1 MKKRILSIVL
11 AVLMLLSVL
20 PTTALA
26 AEESVAP
33 QNVVT
38 AEQGGVKVEKRA
50 EWTDEKNGKAKIT
63 FTLTGGTMTSL
74 DIPKTD
80 IVLVIDKSASMSK
93 NGSPKMNNAKKA
105 AVSFVDKFF
114 GTGADQ
120 GYKDKVQIAVVSY
133 SDSATTN
140 VGLTNQKERLTSAI
154 NGISAKGG
162 THIQAGI
169 HLAQQILDADK
180 REKVKKLIVVL
191 SDGEPTYSY
200 PFTATGTF
208 TGCTKTNWWEDCN
221 ARLTSYGAFTAV
233 YSKTI
238 GDGTSFSGMET
249 DNGIFNWNWENSGNA
264 SVSGTCNKN
273 HDRTQYGAYA
283 VNGTFTARGS
293 SNHGVGTIWEAKQAK
308 AKGTEIFAV
317 GFDIGSSGNAYN
329 TMTGVATDAEHYKAA
344 TTTDISFIFNTI
356 ADTITQAIAK
366 DAKLTDPLGTGFTLT
381 TSEGGTTYTENVG
394 DLSEKPTKI
403 EFEIQYDTAHPAAG
417 ETLPTNNG
425 ATLTYTD
432 ANGTQQ
438 TIRIGNPELENLART
453 VTYVDENGNAYTDE
467 AHKEKPHWYG
477 DTVTLAPAPTK
488 EGYTFNGWTPTGVTI
503 AEGENSFEMPKNNV
517 TLKASWIKNT
527 KTLTITK
534 NWEGT
539 TEKPTVT
546 FLLTQKK
553 NDVPTNYTRTFMLDG
568 EVDTGSEVVE
578 TAPWTATIEVPV
590 KDTDGTAFEYSV
602 RETEIGDISVTIP
615 GGDVYVTAPNPDGS
629 AYNVVKWHIDFLADY
644 QENTYSFTNTY
655 TALEHD
661 YEVEYKFVGTE
672 KPDNVTVPSKVEG
685 LYKGQRIA
693 LARVSTSQ
701 AGWTFNGWYST
712 ADCGEGDKVGDPGS
726 TYEVKGSA
734 ILYGEWTYQA
744 PQPETATLSFEF
756 KSGTEDKDLPAGMP
770 TEPKDVTEEVGKEV
784 QLTNYTTTVDDNNGK
799 WTFVGWYTDAGCT
812 EAVADPYVMPNTD
825 TKLYGKWTFT
835 ENTPETATLR
845 FEFKSG
851 TDGKNLPASG
861 MPPAPSNV
869 TEEVGTAVQL
879 TNYTATVDDNNGK
892 WSFDGWYED
901 EDLND
906 KINDTTYPM
915 PVNGGTLYGKWT
927 FTENTPEP
935 QPGLSVE
942 KKAYLVGEGDETTEI
957 TSATKVRPGDT
968 IQYVITIRNTGDTV
982 LNNLTVRDVFT
993 AAAADDLVIEGGV
1006 LPENATLAKGG
1017 EIEIKATYVVQD
1029 NDVTVK
1035 NKVTVTTADVNGEDE
1050 VITDIDRGDVDGYGV
1065 SGWIKKIVES
1075 KKGTFKKDA
1084 SFTFDIWADED
1095 CTDRLKT
1102 IAISKEWAVTKD
1114 DYDVKAGM
1122 FSFEI
1127 SENDFAKLDTKDDC
1141 KVIHVTERK
1150 GDIKGMTYD
1159 SDVVTMYLRRSP
1171 VVVNS
1176 LNIVGSYEATTNPM
1190 LDVAAPAEFTNV
1202 YKKPADKGETIKSG
1216 PQLNRDDHVAYIM
1229 GYPDGTVQP
1238 EGEITRAEACT
1249 IFFRLLTDSSRDYY
1263 FARTNDYS
1271 DVNRGDWFN
1280 NAISTLSNAGIVT
1293 GYNDGTFRPNQPIT
1307 RGEMAKIIANFAN
1320 LKSGG
1325 KTFTDLAG
1333 HWSKSYVELAA
1344 GNGWIAGYPDGSF
1357 RPDQKITR
1365 AETVTMINRVLDR
1378 VPAKES
1384 RLLSRSIMLTFP
1396 DNKPGDWYYIAIQ
1409 EASNS
1414 HEYQRSVY
1422 ETTGDEMWTKLIDN
1436 VDWTKLEK

>member
-11 AVLMLLSVL
+11 AVLMLVSVL
-20 PTTALA
+20 PISALA
-26 AEESVAP
+26 AESVAS
-33 QNVVT
+33 QKNVVT
-38 AEQGGVKVEKRA
+38 VTKNGVTVEKKA
-50 EWTDEKNGKAKIT
+50 EWIGDGKDGKAKIT
-63 FTLTGGTMTSL
+63 FTLTGGTMTSQ
-74 DIPKTD
+74 DIPETD
-80 IVLVIDKSASMSK
+80 IVLVIDRSASMSK

-120 GYKDKVQIAVVSY
+120 GYKNKVQIAVVSY
-133 SDSATTN
+133 SDSATAN
-140 VGLTNQKERLTSAI
+140 VGLTNQKESLTSAI
-154 NGISAKGG
+154 NGIRAKGG

-169 HLAQQILDADK
+169 YRAQQILDADK

-200 PFTATGTF
+200 PWVATGTL
-208 TGCTKTNWWEDCN
+208 TGCYFNPLDWGCQADNYTN
-221 ARLTSYGAFTAV
+221 LTSSFAVDRSVTIGSGSSFKSANAYVSGKCNRDHQSEVYGKYENGAFTV
-233 YSKTI
+233 
-238 GDGTSFSGMET
+238 GETS
-249 DNGIFNWNWENSGNA
+249 D
-264 SVSGTCNKN
+264 
-273 HDRTQYGAYA
+273 
-283 VNGTFTARGS
+283 
-293 SNHGVGTIWEAKQAK
+293 HGVGTIWEANQAK
-308 AKGTEIFAV
+308 ANGTEIFAV
-317 GFDIGSSGNAYN
+317 GFDIGNSGNAYD
-329 TMTGVATDAEHYKAA
+329 TMTGVATDADHYKAA
-344 TTTDISFIFNTI
+344 TTTDISFIFDTI

-546 FLLTQKK
+546 FLPTQKK

-744 PQPETATLSFEF
+744 PQPETATLRFEF
-756 KSGTEDKDLPAGMP
+756 KSGTEGKD
-770 TEPKDVTEEVGKEV
+770 
-784 QLTNYTTTVDDNNGK
+784 
-799 WTFVGWYTDAGCT
+799 
-812 EAVADPYVMPNTD
+812 
-825 TKLYGKWTFT
+825 
-835 ENTPETATLR
+835 
-845 FEFKSG
+845 
-851 TDGKNLPASG
+851 LPASG
-861 MPPAPSNV
+861 MPPVPNDV

-1006 LPENATLAKGG
+1006 LPENETLAKGG
-1017 EIEIKATYVVQD
+1017 EIEIKATYVVRD

-1035 NKVTVTTADVNGEDE
+1035 NKVTVTTDDVTGEDE
-1050 VITDIDRGDVDGYGV
+1050 VITDIDRGDVDGYEV

-1114 DYDVKAGM
+1114 DYDEEAET

-1141 KVIHVTERK
+1141 KVIYVTERK

-1176 LNIVGSYEATTNPM
+1176 LNIVDSYEATTNPM

-1238 EGEITRAEACT
+1238 EGQITRAEACT

-1320 LKSGG
+1320 LNKGTKS
-1325 KTFTDLAG
+1325 FTDLSG
-1333 HWSKSYVELAA
+1333 HWSKTYVELAA

-1365 AETVTMINRVLDR
+1365 AETVTMINRVLER
-1378 VPAKES
+1378 VPAKEL

-1396 DNKPGDWYYIAIQ
+1396 DNNPGDWYYIAIQ

>member
-1 MKKRILSIVL
+1 M
-11 AVLMLLSVL
+11 
-20 PTTALA
+20 
-26 AEESVAP
+26 
-33 QNVVT
+33 
-38 AEQGGVKVEKRA
+38 
-50 EWTDEKNGKAKIT
+50 
-63 FTLTGGTMTSL
+63 
-74 DIPKTD
+74 
-80 IVLVIDKSASMSK
+80 
-93 NGSPKMNNAKKA
+93 
-105 AVSFVDKFF
+105 
-114 GTGADQ
+114 
-120 GYKDKVQIAVVSY
+120 
-133 SDSATTN
+133 
-140 VGLTNQKERLTSAI
+140 TNQKERLTSAI

-744 PQPETATLSFEF
+744 PQPETATLRFEF
-756 KSGTEDKDLPAGMP
+756 KSGTDGKNLPASGMP
-770 TEPKDVTEEVGKEV
+770 PVPNDVTEEVGKEV
-784 QLTNYTTTVDDNNGK
+784 PLTNYTATVDDNNGK

-812 EAVADPYVMPNTD
+812 KAVADPYVMPDTD
-825 TKLYGKWTFT
+825 T
-835 ENTPETATLR
+835 
-845 FEFKSG
+845 
-851 TDGKNLPASG
+851 
-861 MPPAPSNV
+861 
-869 TEEVGTAVQL
+869 
-879 TNYTATVDDNNGK
+879 
-892 WSFDGWYED
+892 
-901 EDLND
+901 
-906 KINDTTYPM
+906 
-915 PVNGGTLYGKWT
+915 TLYGKWT

-942 KKAYLVGEGDETTEI
+942 KKAYLVGGGDETTEI
-957 TSATKVRPGDT
+957 TATTKVRPGDT
-968 IQYVITIRNTGDTV
+968 IQYVITIKNTGDTV
-982 LNNLTVRDVFT
+982 LTNLTVGDDFT

-1006 LPENATLAKGG
+1006 LPENATLAKDGK
-1017 EIEIKATYVVQD
+1017 IEIKATYVVQD

-1035 NKVTVTTADVNGEDE
+1035 NKVTVTTDNVNGEDE
-1050 VITDIDRGDVDGYGV
+1050 VITDIDRGDVDGYEV

-1114 DYDVKAGM
+1114 DYDEEAET

-1127 SENDFAKLDTKDDC
+1127 SENDFAKLDTKDDH
-1141 KVIHVTERK
+1141 KVIYVTERK

-1159 SDVVTMYLRRSP
+1159 SDVVTMYLRRSR

-1190 LDVAAPAEFTNV
+1190 LDEAAPAEFTNV

-1238 EGEITRAEACT
+1238 EGQITRAEACT

-1320 LKSGG
+1320 LKYGG

>member
-1 MKKRILSIVL
+1 MDR
-11 AVLMLLSVL
+11 SV
-20 PTTALA
+20 TIG
-26 AEESVAP
+26 S
-33 QNVVT
+33 
-38 AEQGGVKVEKRA
+38 GSS
-50 EWTDEKNGKAKIT
+50 
-63 FTLTGGTMTSL
+63 F
-74 DIPKTD
+74 
-80 IVLVIDKSASMSK
+80 KSA
-93 NGSPKMNNAKKA
+93 NAY
-105 AVSFVDKFF
+105 VSGK
-114 GTGADQ
+114 
-120 GYKDKVQIAVVSY
+120 
-133 SDSATTN
+133 
-140 VGLTNQKERLTSAI
+140 
-154 NGISAKGG
+154 
-162 THIQAGI
+162 
-169 HLAQQILDADK
+169 
-180 REKVKKLIVVL
+180 
-191 SDGEPTYSY
+191 
-200 PFTATGTF
+200 
-208 TGCTKTNWWEDCN
+208 CN
-221 ARLTSYGAFTAV
+221 RDHQSEVYGKYENGAFTV
-233 YSKTI
+233 
-238 GDGTSFSGMET
+238 GETS
-249 DNGIFNWNWENSGNA
+249 D
-264 SVSGTCNKN
+264 
-273 HDRTQYGAYA
+273 
-283 VNGTFTARGS
+283 
-293 SNHGVGTIWEAKQAK
+293 HGVGTIWEANQAK
-308 AKGTEIFAV
+308 ANGTEIFAV
-317 GFDIGSSGNAYN
+317 GFGLGADDTNAIN
-329 TMTGVATDAEHYKAA
+329 TMKGVATDADHYKAA
-344 TTTDISFIFNTI
+344 TTTDISFIFDTI
-356 ADTITQAIAK
+356 ADTITKAIAK
-366 DAKLTDPLGTGFTLT
+366 DVVLTDPLGDGFTLT
-381 TSEGGTTYTENVG
+381 TSEGGKTHIENIG
-394 DLSEKPTKI
+394 ELRETKKI
-403 EFEIQYDTAHPAAG
+403 EFEIQYDTANPVAG
-417 ETLPTNNG
+417 ETLPTNKN
-425 ATLTYTD
+425 ATLTYKD
-432 ANGTQQ
+432 ANGTPQ
-438 TIRIGNPELENLART
+438 TIHIGNPELENLART

-744 PQPETATLSFEF
+744 PQPETATL
-756 KSGTEDKDLPAGMP
+756 
-770 TEPKDVTEEVGKEV
+770 
-784 QLTNYTTTVDDNNGK
+784 
-799 WTFVGWYTDAGCT
+799 
-812 EAVADPYVMPNTD
+812 
-825 TKLYGKWTFT
+825 
-835 ENTPETATLR
+835 R

-861 MPPAPSNV
+861 MPPVPNDV

-879 TNYTATVDDNNGK
+879 AHYIETVDDGENNGK
-892 WSFDGWYED
+892 WTFVGWYTDADCTKAVAEPYVMP
-901 EDLND
+901 NT
-906 KINDTTYPM
+906 DTK
-915 PVNGGTLYGKWT
+915 LYGKWT

-957 TSATKVRPGDT
+957 TDTTKVRPGDT
-968 IQYVITIRNTGDTV
+968 IQYVITIKNTGNTV

-1006 LPENATLAKGG
+1006 LPENETLAKGG
-1017 EIEIKATYVVQD
+1017 EIEIKATYVVRD

-1075 KKGTFKKDA
+1075 RKGTFKKDA
-1084 SFTFDIWADED
+1084 SFTFDIWADEA

-1141 KVIHVTERK
+1141 KVIYVTERK

-1176 LNIVGSYEATTNPM
+1176 LNIVDSYEATTNPM
-1190 LDVAAPAEFTNV
+1190 LDEAAPAEFTNV

-1229 GYPDGTVQP
+1229 GYPDGNVRP

-1320 LKSGG
+1320 LKYGG